1 MSRTI
6 VVVPCYNEAERMDRS
21 AFVAFAA
28 QHPDLHFLTV
38 NDGSRDR
45 TGELLDELAGNH
57 PESFTALQ
65 LEKNGGKAEAVRR
78 GVMHALTEMS
88 PDFVAYWDAD
98 LATPLDA
105 ILDFRAVLEARHDII
120 LVMGSRVALMGRSIE
135 RQPMR
140 HYLGRISATLAGLTL
155 RLRVYDTQCGAKMFR
170 ATEEVRAIFADRFAT
185 RWIFDIEILARMIAW
200 RKRNSAPPI
209 EQAIVEY
216 PLMQW
221 RDVRG
226 SNIKATDYLRSFR
239 ELFAIRRFL
248 RKSR

>member
-1 MSRTI
+1 MSRTL

-21 AFVAFAA
+21 AFVSFAGE
-28 QHPDLHFLTV
+28 HPDIHFLTV

-45 TGELLDELAGNH
+45 TGELLEELARQH

-65 LEKNGGKAEAVRR
+65 LERNGGKAEAVRQ
-78 GVMHALTEMS
+78 GVMRALQMS

-105 ILDFRAVLEARHDII
+105 ILDFRAVLEARPEIV
-120 LVMGSRVALMGRSIE
+120 LVMGSRIALMGRAIE
-135 RQPMR
+135 RQPTR
-140 HYLGRISATLAGLTL
+140 HYLGRISATLASIAL

-170 ATEEVRAIFADRFAT
+170 ATEETRSIFSEHFAT
-185 RWIFDIEILARMIAW
+185 RWIFDIEVLARMIAW

-216 PLMQW
+216 PLMSW

-226 SNIKATDYLRSFR
+226 SNIKARDYLRSFR
-239 ELFAIRRFL
+239 ELFTIRRRYL
-248 RKSR
+248 K

>member
-1 MSRTI
+1 MSRTL

-21 AFVAFAA
+21 AFVDFAGA
-28 QHPDLHFLTV
+28 HPDIHFLTV

-45 TGELLDELAGNH
+45 TGELLEELAAAH
-57 PESFTALQ
+57 PTSFTALQ
-65 LEKNGGKAEAVRR
+65 LAQNSGKAEAVRQ
-78 GVMHALTEMS
+78 GVVHALEQMS

-105 ILDFRAVLEARHDII
+105 ILDFRSVLEKRGEIV
-120 LVMGSRVALMGRSIE
+120 LVMGSRIALMGRAIE
-135 RQPMR
+135 RQTTR
-140 HYLGRISATLAGLTL
+140 HYLGRISATLASIAL

-170 ATEEVRAIFADRFAT
+170 ATEEVRAVFSEKFAT
-185 RWIFDIEILARMIAW
+185 RWIFDIEILARMINW
-200 RKRNSAPPI
+200 RKRSGAPQI

-226 SNIKATDYLRSFR
+226 SNIKARDYLRSFR
-239 ELFAIRRFL
+239 ELFTIRRRYL
-248 RKSR
+248 K